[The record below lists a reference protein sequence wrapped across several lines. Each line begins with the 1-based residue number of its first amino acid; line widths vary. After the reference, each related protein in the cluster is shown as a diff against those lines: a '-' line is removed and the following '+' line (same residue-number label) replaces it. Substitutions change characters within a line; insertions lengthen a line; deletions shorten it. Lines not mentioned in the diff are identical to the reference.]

1 MIEKFII
8 LFMIIF
14 GIMFVSDTDSRAC
27 CSDGTQMIVLKI
39 EGMTS
44 GSCNIAVKIALRKLT
59 GVAEVTA
66 NYKLGRA
73 EIEYV
78 QMEITP
84 QQIIEAVNRIGRYKA
99 SIYKS
104 KEGR

>member
-1 MIEKFII
+1 MMKKI
-8 LFMIIF
+8 IIF
-14 GIMFVSDTDSRAC
+14 LVIFCVMFVGDTDSRAC
-27 CSDGTQMIVLKI
+27 CSDGTQMVVIKI

-78 QMEITP
+78 PMEITP

-104 KEGR
+104 EDGK